1 MTYSMLSLLG
11 GLLLLFVGG
20 EAVVR
25 GSASLGLR
33 IGITP
38 MVTGL
43 TVVAFGTS
51 APELMVSL
59 QAALSGEGGLA
70 VGNVVGSNICNI
82 GLILG
87 ISTLIRPAVVDS
99 RLVRRDVP
107 IMILSGLVVSG
118 LLLNGILSIFE
129 GSLLVVAMLAH
140 IAYTVKSARVAKRAV
155 REEFERAVPEDTLSL
170 RMSVLVAA
178 IGLAVLLLGGKVFV
192 QGAIA
197 ISTSFGV
204 APAVIGLSVA
214 AIGTSLPE
222 LATSLVAA
230 IRGYGDMAAGNVI
243 GSNIFN
249 SLSVLG
255 LTSVVTP
262 LSLGGV
268 GIVDLAVMVL
278 ASFVGLRLMSEK
290 TPMRRWE
297 GAALVTGFGAY
308 MVWLFI

>member
-1 MTYSMLSLLG
+1 MTFSLLILFG
-11 GLLLLFVGG
+11 GLVLLFIGG

-33 IGITP
+33 LGITP

-51 APELMVSL
+51 APELMVSM

-87 ISTLIRPAVVDS
+87 ISTLIRPAVIDS
-99 RLVRRDVP
+99 SLVRRDVP
-107 IMILSGLVVSG
+107 TMIASGLVVAG
-118 LLLNGILSIFE
+118 LLLNGVLSIFE
-129 GSLLVVAMLAH
+129 GSLLVIAMLAH
-140 IAYTVKSARVAKRAV
+140 IAYTVKSARAAKRAV
-155 REEFERAVPEDTLSL
+155 REEFEHAVPEDTLSTQL
-170 RMSVLVAA
+170 SILVAV

-192 QGAIA
+192 QGAVA
-197 ISTSFGV
+197 ISTNFGV
-204 APAVIGLSVA
+204 APAVIGLSIA

-222 LATSLVAA
+222 LATSVVAA
-230 IRGYGDMAAGNVI
+230 VRGYGDMAAGNVI

-255 LTSVVTP
+255 LTAVVTP

-278 ASFVGLRLMSEK
+278 ASFVGLRLMSAK

-297 GAALVTGFGAY
+297 GGVLVTGFAAY